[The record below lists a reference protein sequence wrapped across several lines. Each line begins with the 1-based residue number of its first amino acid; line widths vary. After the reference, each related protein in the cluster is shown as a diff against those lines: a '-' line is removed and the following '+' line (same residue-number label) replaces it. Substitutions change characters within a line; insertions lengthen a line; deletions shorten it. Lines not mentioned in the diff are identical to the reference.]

1 MKVFNFSI
9 FILLSLMGAISL
21 VKFNIA
27 NNNSETSLHL
37 INSIINSDPPCCDP
51 GSTAPSVSVSY
62 SYDNGAGECCIVVT
76 GSANTA
82 FELIWPGQS
91 SPWCQTSTNSFGVAE
106 CCYSLGTGSYKYVC
120 VWQVSADRCKSEINP
135 ECN

>member
-1 MKVFNFSI
+1 
-9 FILLSLMGAISL
+9 MGAISL

-27 NNNSETSLHL
+27 NNNSEPSLHL

-91 SPWCQTSTNSFGVAE
+91 SPWCQTSTNSFGWLNVVTHLE
-106 CCYSLGTGSYKYVC
+106 LEVTSMFVYGKYQLTDANQKLIQNV
-120 VWQVSADRCKSEINP
+120 INLI
-135 ECN
+135 